1 MWRGKVTS
9 RPLFVRPVIFV
20 RLNTDR
26 PWMGK
31 RLTHG
36 TKVIM
41 SVIPTRAQL
50 QRRLFCYL
58 CQFAMYSYRY
68 EMPLNAKQQKRDLN
82 KKQKAVIGV
91 ISIIT

>member
-9 RPLFVRPVIFV
+9 RSLCVLPVIFV
-20 RLNTDR
+20 RLNTNR

-41 SVIPTRAQL
+41 SVIPTRAQR
-50 QRRLFCYL
+50 QQRLFCYL

-68 EMPLNAKQQKRDLN
+68 EILLNAKQQKRDFH

-91 ISIIT
+91 ISIIA